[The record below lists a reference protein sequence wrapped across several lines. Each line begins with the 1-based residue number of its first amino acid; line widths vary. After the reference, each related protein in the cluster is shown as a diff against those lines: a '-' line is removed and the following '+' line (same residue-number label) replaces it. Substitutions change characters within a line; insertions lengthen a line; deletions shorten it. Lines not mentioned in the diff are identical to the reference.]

1 MPKRRERR
9 SRNTGRVLVIV
20 HDLDVRA
27 PVASVGV
34 TASAPFAV
42 VVRPRIAKPRAVIGS
57 VPDHCPAMGSHGSV
71 CEVRLSFQH
80 LCAVPER

>member
-34 TASAPFAV
+34 TAPFAV
-42 VVRPRIAKPRAVIGS
+42 VVRPRSTKPRAVIGS